1 MFGGGIDA
9 VDYDLRHSIFSILSI
24 MIDQTSLFS
33 EYSVSSGPFSPF
45 FKPPIK
51 YGCSFLKKGVAITR
65 IVYQSLQ
72 GETKTDPNH
81 LCMTDLMS
89 NFESL
94 LEDFPILCAIF
105 RALRYFLLIKAFST
119 GSQENGN
126 IGCRKGL
133 KNMAPQ
139 EALPQVNVA
148 TSSPRASKELS
159 MTDTNP
165 HKIL

>member
-45 FKPPIK
+45 FKTPIK
-51 YGCSFLKKGVAITR
+51 YGCSILKKGVAITR

-72 GETKTDPNH
+72 GETKTDPND
-81 LCMTDLMS
+81 LCMTDLMP

-94 LEDFPILCAIF
+94 LEDFPTLCVQFFVPFAIF
-105 RALRYFLLIKAFST
+105 
-119 GSQENGN
+119 
-126 IGCRKGL
+126 C
-133 KNMAPQ
+133 
-139 EALPQVNVA
+139 
-148 TSSPRASKELS
+148 
-159 MTDTNP
+159 
-165 HKIL
+165 